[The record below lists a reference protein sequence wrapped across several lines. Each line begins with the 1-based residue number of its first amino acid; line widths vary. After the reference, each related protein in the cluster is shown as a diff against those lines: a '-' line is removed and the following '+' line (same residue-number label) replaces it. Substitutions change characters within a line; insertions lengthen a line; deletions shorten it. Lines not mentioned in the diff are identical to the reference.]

1 MIHDVVINEEGQYST
16 WPADRELPEG
26 WKPTGFRGGKEE
38 CLSHIEEEWT
48 DLKPLS
54 MRELLEPQ
62 TNSLTTE
69 RLTLR
74 ELTPAQVAVL
84 LDENATSDEWVADY
98 PLPGSKFPAGGFGRR
113 TADQMRHGFGMYH
126 LVRASDGLV
135 IGEMGFHLPPSDG
148 VVEVG
153 FGLAESCRGAG
164 YATEALTEL
173 VRWAFSQAGV
183 DQVVGRT
190 LESNTPSQGVL
201 TRTSFKH
208 VSRDGDIE
216 RFVLGAADLAPVSE
230 PLDLDDEGS
239 AAIAA
244 VIEARLSGGR
254 RHELV
259 FVSGTAPMVRAI
271 REDGHTLAFVQCGA
285 LKGVDDKDN
294 HFLDIVVRPEAARR
308 GLASRLLAEAR
319 VFAREEGRTGLVAAT
334 ADEDEISGAWVRK
347 HGFEVIG
354 LHGVSKRTPD
364 APTAEAPAH
373 LTVERVDRAD
383 ATAVDELVALAVVTF
398 GEAVLPGGVKLGLE
412 PETVRQIL
420 LGDGGGLLLIC
431 RQDGRP
437 VGWLAS
443 DSVQDSSV
451 NLVDAQALAEC
462 AGDGVPEALLASAAG
477 WADGERITVTA
488 IVEEKGQVE
497 LAEALPRFGFERKD
511 GRTIWRLTVD
521 TASAQS

>member
-1 MIHDVVINEEGQYST
+1 MIYDVVTNDEGQYST
-16 WPADRELPEG
+16 WPVGRELPDG
-26 WKPTGFRGGKEE
+26 WKPTGFQGGKEE
-38 CLSHIEEEWT
+38 CLGHIEGEWT
-48 DLKPLS
+48 DLTPLS
-54 MRELLEPQ
+54 VRELIEPQ

-84 LDENATSDEWVADY
+84 LDENATSDDWIAGY
-98 PLPGSKFPAGGFGRR
+98 PLPGSKFAAGGFGRR
-113 TADQMRHGFGMYH
+113 TADQMRHGFGMYQ

-135 IGEMGFHLPPSDG
+135 IGEMGFHAPPSGG

-190 LESNTPSQGVL
+190 MADNTPSQGVL
-201 TRTSFKH
+201 TRTGFQH

-216 RFVLGAADLAPVSE
+216 RFVLGAADLAPVSA
-230 PLDLDDEGS
+230 PLELDDEGR
-239 AAIAA
+239 ALIAG
-244 VIEARLSGGR
+244 VIEGRLSSGR
-254 RHELV
+254 RHELA
-259 FVSGTAPMVRAI
+259 FAPGTDPMIRAI
-271 REDGHTLAFVQCGA
+271 REDGHTLAFVQCGG
-285 LKGVDDKDN
+285 LKGVDDQDN

-319 VFAREEGRTGLVAAT
+319 VFARGEGKTGLVAAT

-373 LTVERVDRAD
+373 LTVEHVDRSD
-383 ATAVDELVALAVVTF
+383 AEAVEEFVALAVATF
-398 GEAVLPGGVKLGLE
+398 AQVVLPGGVKLRLE
-412 PETVRQIL
+412 PETVRQIV
-420 LGDGGGLLLIC
+420 LGDGGGLLLAC
-431 RQDGRP
+431 RRDGRA
-437 VGWLAS
+437 VGWLAT
-443 DSVQDSSV
+443 DSVQDGAV
-451 NLVDAQALAEC
+451 NLVDAQLLAEC
-462 AGDGVPEALLASAAG
+462 AGDGVPEALLASAAR
-477 WADGERITVTA
+477 WADRERITVTA
-488 IVEEKGQVE
+488 IIEEKGQAE
-497 LAEALPRFGFERKD
+497 LAKALARFGFDRKS
-511 GRTIWRLTVD
+511 GRTIWRLTID
-521 TASAQS
+521 TAAAQS